1 MLADDNA
8 RWHSHPRR
16 QDRPSPSIN
25 ELFVSDG
32 QIREV
37 LAARAHVGGTDP
49 NCRLIELVDAKL
61 NRLAAEVAPTPW
73 AA

>member
-8 RWHSHPRR
+8 RWHSNPRQ
-16 QDRPSPSIN
+16 QDRLRPSIN
-25 ELFVSDG
+25 EHLVFDA

-37 LAARAHVGGTDP
+37 LAARAHVGQTDP
-49 NCRLIELVDAKL
+49 NCRLIQLVDAKL
-61 NRLAAEVAPTPW
+61 NRLAAEAAPTPW